1 MQMPSSNTVLK
12 PCVSAVLAGALQAEL
27 GIPVYDSVAVAKWDY
42 LRRHQMVGEFAVW
55 SFATA
60 AQMRHI
66 P

>member
-42 LRRHQMVGEFAVW
+42 LRRH
-55 SFATA
+55 
-60 AQMRHI
+60 
-66 P
+66 

>member
-27 GIPVYDSVAVAKWDY
+27 GIPVYDSIAVTVWNY
-42 LRRHQMVGEFAVW
+42 LRRNQMMSDFAVW